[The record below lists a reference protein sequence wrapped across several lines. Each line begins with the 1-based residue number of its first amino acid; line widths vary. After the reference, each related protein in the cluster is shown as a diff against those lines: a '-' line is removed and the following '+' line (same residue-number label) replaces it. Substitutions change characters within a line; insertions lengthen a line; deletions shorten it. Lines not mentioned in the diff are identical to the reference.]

1 MSLSSYQLGRQSED
15 WVVQH
20 LEQSGWTILAR
31 NFRGRRGEIDVV
43 ARQASMI
50 VFVEI
55 KSSQHKRP
63 VEALQPRQIQRL
75 RAAAL
80 EFLQKQRLPLESEMR
95 FDVFQVWGS
104 PPQWEHLEDAF

>member
-20 LEQSGWTILAR
+20 LEQAGWLILAR

-43 ARQASMI
+43 ARQGAVI

-55 KSSQHKRP
+55 KSSQRKP
-63 VEALQPRQIQRL
+63 PFEALQPRQIGRV
-75 RAAAL
+75 RAAAQ
-80 EFLQKQRLPLESEMR
+80 EFIQKARLSLESEMR
-95 FDVFQVWGS
+95 FDVFRVWGD
-104 PPQWEHLEDAF
+104 PVQWEHLQDAF